1 MNNVVHRRRN
11 DRTPTGGVRP
21 GAVLRTSFS
30 LFAPVRT
37 DERPPIGAVFAAIGS
52 SRLRASRETAEKGPC
67 KRLQKKP
74 YRKAYNKSVGAD
86 LAGGNGGWFASLY

>member
-11 DRTPTGGVRP
+11 DRTPTGGVP
-21 GAVLRTSFS
+21 FS

-52 SRLRASRETAEKGPC
+52 SRLRASRDTAEKGPC

-74 YRKAYNKSVGAD
+74 YRKA
-86 LAGGNGGWFASLY
+86 